1 VADRIRLG
9 NATLTRV
16 VEWQVD
22 TLPISVFPQTSAEA
36 WTELADE
43 FAPTFWNAG
52 HWRIALQIWVVEVDG
67 LTVVV
72 DTGAGNGK
80 ARPRMAVLAN
90 LSTDFLGAF
99 RRAGFDPATV
109 DVVVNTHLHFDHVG
123 WNTIREGDAWVP
135 TFPNARYLVPEAD
148 YRHFHPDSDGQR
160 KAPQSNDELSLQE
173 HVRTVFADSVSPVEE
188 QIELWS
194 DDYELT
200 ESVRLRPAPGH
211 TPGSSVVWLDAG
223 KPAVFVGDLTHCP
236 IQLHRPNDPCAWDE
250 DFEAAAATRKRVLT
264 EASRRRAAVVPAH
277 YPGHGGATIVARGD
291 SFMVDDWL
299 ELPPI

>member
-1 VADRIRLG
+1 VDRIRLG

-22 TLPISVFPQTSAEA
+22 TLPMSVFPQTSAEA

-43 FAPTFWNAG
+43 FAPTFWTAD

-80 ARPRMAVLAN
+80 TRPRMAVLAN

-99 RRAGFDPATV
+99 RRAGFDPAAV

-123 WNTIREGDAWVP
+123 WNTMRMGDAWVP

-148 YRHFHPDSDGQR
+148 YRHFHPESDGQR
-160 KAPQSNDELSLQE
+160 MAPQTDDELSLQE

-277 YPGHGGATIVARGD
+277 YPGHGGATVVARGD
-291 SFMVDDWL
+291 AFMVDDWL